1 MPSDEKKT
9 SNHASWPVIILLV
22 VAIIAGLAAA
32 LWPFI
37 PSNSEPAP
45 ENQSSNTA
53 VISTVSDEA
62 PISSLYNLADEYPD
76 LDQDNIFVVANAED
90 TFKFLENGTGVL
102 FLGYKEC
109 PACQAYVPMLD
120 KIAKEHKISKIVYY
134 DVRTSRLDDNE
145 SYQKLLSMLDE
156 RGEFTEYNED
166 GEKRIFVPFVATLDH
181 GKILFSDNETSHL
194 NPEETPISEY
204 WEEHEPGWSQNVSEA
219 LAVAKEAL
227 ANCEECSD

>member
-1 MPSDEKKT
+1 MPSDENKT
-9 SNHASWPVIILLV
+9 SNHASWPVIILLI
-22 VAIIAGLAAA
+22 VAIIVGLAAV

-37 PSNSEPAP
+37 SGNSSPAP
-45 ENQSSNTA
+45 ANQSSNTA

-62 PISSLYNLADEYPD
+62 PMSSLYNLADEYPD
-76 LDQDNIFVVANAED
+76 LDQDNIFIVANAED

-120 KIAKEHKISKIVYY
+120 KISKEHKISKIVYY
-134 DVRTSRLDDNE
+134 DVRASRLDDNE

>member
-1 MPSDEKKT
+1 MSEDRNN
-9 SNHASWPVIILLV
+9 SNHASWPVMVLVIIV
-22 VAIIAGLAAA
+22 IIVGLAIVVR
-32 LWPFI
+32 PFT
-37 PSNSEPAP
+37 STTTPAT
-45 ENQSSNTA
+45 ENTSNTTA
-53 VISTVSDEA
+53 QISVENDES
-62 PISSLYNLADEYPD
+62 PTISLYNLADEYPD
-76 LDQDNIFVVANAED
+76 LDQDNVFVVANAED

-120 KIAKEHKISKIVYY
+120 KISKEHKISKIVYY
-134 DVRTSRLDDNE
+134 DVRASRLDDNE